1 MSSNLAVF
9 RYNGARLITCAPA
22 CLVNKMSQRGAEYD
36 VTNSVNTTDSTAVN
50 AEVDRIF
57 TRLYPAESPG
67 QIDQAFRDTT
77 ALYQGRFPGFRACD
91 TAYHDIQHVFDV
103 TLAMA
108 RLIDGYERA
117 PIGAQALGAPLFR
130 LGVVVALFHDSGYLL
145 ALDDTRHKNGG
156 EVTLTH
162 VSRGAHFLKGY
173 LPNIGMGDVADVAAQ
188 LVHFTG
194 FETPVA
200 KIEVPTLR
208 HKLLGS
214 LLGSADIIAQM
225 ADRCYLEKCRDR
237 LYPEFV
243 AAGIARKRLPS
254 GEEEVVFA
262 SGADLVLKT
271 PRFYEGAVR
280 RLETDL
286 GGAHHYVERHFG
298 GQHLYLEELG
308 KSIQH
313 ARDLKVEGD
322 TSALKR
328 IPPVTQPGQTS
339 DT

>member
-1 MSSNLAVF
+1 
-9 RYNGARLITCAPA
+9 
-22 CLVNKMSQRGAEYD
+22 MSQRGPEYD
-36 VTNSVNTTDSTAVN
+36 VSNRVKTTDSNAVN
-50 AEVDRIF
+50 DEIDRIF
-57 TRLYPAESPG
+57 ARLYPDQSPG
-67 QIDQAFRDTT
+67 QIDQAFRDVT

-91 TAYHDIQHVFDV
+91 TAYHDIQHVLDV

-117 PIGAQALGAPLFR
+117 GIGSQALGAPLFR
-130 LGVVVALFHDSGYLL
+130 LGIVVALFHDSGYLL
-145 ALDDTRHKNGG
+145 ALDDMQHKNGG

-162 VSRGAHFLKGY
+162 VSRGGQFLKKY
-173 LPNIGMGDVADVAAQ
+173 LPNIGMGEEADVAAQ

-200 KIEVPTLR
+200 KIEVPSLR

-214 LLGSADIIAQM
+214 MLGSADIIAQM

-243 AAGIARKRLPS
+243 AAGIARKRLPN

-271 PRFYEGAVR
+271 PRFYEGAAR
-280 RLETDL
+280 RLENDL
-286 GGAHHYVERHFG
+286 DGAHHYVEHHFG
-298 GQHLYLEELG
+298 GQHLYIEELS

-313 ARDLKVEGD
+313 ARDLKEESD

-328 IPPVTQPGQTS
+328 IPPVTLTSQT
-339 DT
+339 DD

>member
-1 MSSNLAVF
+1 
-9 RYNGARLITCAPA
+9 
-22 CLVNKMSQRGAEYD
+22 MSQRGAEYD
-36 VTNSVNTTDSTAVN
+36 VSNRVKTTDSNAVN

-57 TRLYPAESPG
+57 TRLYPEESSG
-67 QIDQAFRDTT
+67 QIDQAFRDVT

-91 TAYHDIQHVFDV
+91 TAYHDIQHVLDV

-108 RLIDGYERA
+108 RLLDGYERA
-117 PIGAQALGAPLFR
+117 GIGVQALGAPLFR

-145 ALDDTRHKNGG
+145 AIDDMEHKTGG

-162 VSRGAHFLKGY
+162 VSRGGRFLKTY
-173 LPNIGMGDVADVAAQ
+173 LPNIGMGEEADVAAK

-200 KIEVPTLR
+200 KIEVPSLR

-214 LLGSADIIAQM
+214 MLGSADIIAQM

-271 PRFYEGAVR
+271 PRFYEGAAR
-280 RLETDL
+280 RLENDL
-286 GGAHHYVERHFG
+286 GGAHHYVEHHFG
-298 GQHLYLEELG
+298 GQHLYLEELS

-313 ARDLKVEGD
+313 AQDFKEESD

-328 IPPVTQPGQTS
+328 IPPVTLTDQTGNK
-339 DT
+339 